1 MYRENKM
8 IEAIRWILSLYE
20 PKDYEAFDKD
30 EIGEDGGLY
39 LPDVVMVLRDRAERV
54 YQFKLDTDIE
64 KGFKYRSA
72 ELFNQRAILIYEE
85 NEIITCTN
93 ETTTTYNTEL
103 WLLEDMRFMIVHLVR
118 MTHNDG
124 VAYESEYRTV
134 VKQLETKDD
143 LFFSPENLI
152 EALEE
157 MCIPIWEME
166 AIIYEL

>member
-1 MYRENKM
+1 MYREKKM
-8 IEAIRWILSLYE
+8 IEAIRWILNLYE
-20 PKDYEAFDKD
+20 SDDYDAFDKD
-30 EIGEDGGLY
+30 EIGEDGGLC
-39 LPDVVMVLRDRAERV
+39 LHEVVMALRDKAQSV
-54 YQFKLDTDIE
+54 YQYKVDTDTE

-72 ELFNQRAILIYEE
+72 ELFNQRAILIYDED
-85 NEIITCTN
+85 EISTFSN
-93 ETTTTYNTEL
+93 ATTTSYKTEL
-103 WLLEDMRFMIVHLVR
+103 WILEDMSFMIVHLVR
-118 MTHNDG
+118 MVHNDG

-157 MCIPIWEME
+157 ICIPIWEME